1 MRELH
6 YEISHATTYDYA
18 GSVSVSHH
26 LLRVAPRNFAKQR
39 CLHHELAIDPPP
51 AMTSSHTDYFGN
63 TAHFITV
70 ESPHRQLNVTSR
82 CQVAVSPA
90 FIPDAAETLPWER
103 VRNMCHGDHS
113 GRALEAHEFTY
124 ASPLVP
130 RSVDYAD
137 YARASFPADR
147 PVLDAVMDLTRRI
160 NRDFKFDPKAT
171 SVATPL
177 EEVFKQRRGVCQ
189 DFAHVQ
195 IACLRSL
202 NLPARYV
209 SGYLE
214 TDPPPGQP
222 KLRGADASHAW
233 TAFYCPGLGWIDVD
247 PTNNCLPSMRH
258 LTVAWGRDFSDV
270 SPVRGVLVG
279 GGDHEL
285 KVAVDVIAK
294 EPVSEIG

>member
-1 MRELH
+1 MRELFYDITH
-6 YEISHATTYDYA
+6 MTTYDYA
-18 GSVSVSHH
+18 GNVSVSHH
-26 LLRVAPRNFAKQR
+26 LLRLAPRNSARQR
-39 CLHHELAIDPPP
+39 CLRHELIIDPPP
-51 AMTSSHTDYFGN
+51 AVTNWHIDYFGN
-63 TAHFITV
+63 IAHFITV
-70 ESPHRQLNVTSR
+70 ECVHRQLTVASR
-82 CQVAVSPA
+82 SQVAVSPA
-90 FIPDAAETLPWER
+90 FIPDAAETMPWER

-124 ASPLVP
+124 PSPLVA
-130 RSVDYAD
+130 RNADYAD

-147 PVLDAVMDLTRRI
+147 PVLDAVVDLARRI

-171 SVATPL
+171 NVATAL
-177 EEVFKQRRGVCQ
+177 EEVFKHRHGVCQ
-189 DFAHVQ
+189 DFAHFQ

-202 NLPARYV
+202 NLAARYV

-214 TDPPPGQP
+214 TDAPPGQP

-258 LTVAWGRDFSDV
+258 ITVAWGRDFSDI

-285 KVAVDVIAK
+285 KVAVDVIAQA
-294 EPVSEIG
+294 PVPDLG

>member
-1 MRELH
+1 ML
-6 YEISHATTYDYA
+6 YEITHSTAYAYA

-26 LLRVAPRNFAKQR
+26 LLRLAPRNFARQR
-39 CLHHELAIDPPP
+39 CLQHELGIDPQP
-51 AMTSSHTDYFGN
+51 AATNWHIDYFGN
-63 TAHFITV
+63 IAHFITV
-70 ESPHRQLNVTSR
+70 ECAHRQLTVTSR
-82 CQVAVSPA
+82 SQVAISPA
-90 FIPDAAETLPWER
+90 FIPDVAETLAWQR
-103 VRNMCHGDHS
+103 VRKMCDGDHS

-124 ASPLVP
+124 ASSLVP

-147 PVLDAVMDLTRRI
+147 PLLDAVVDLTRRI
-160 NRDFKFDPKAT
+160 SRDFKFDPKAT

-222 KLRGADASHAW
+222 KLLGADASHAW
-233 TAFYCPGLGWIDVD
+233 TAFYCPGIGWIDVD

-258 LTVAWGRDFSDV
+258 ITVAWGRDFSDV

-285 KVAVDVIAK
+285 NVAVDVIAK
-294 EPVSEIG
+294 GPLPDGG